1 MAMLIASKSAVNKM
15 DAANIARSLAPGL
28 MRSQENTS
36 DMMAVVSQKKNCLFC
51 FLLFFFDSACCEPC

>member
-51 FLLFFFDSACCEPC
+51 FLLFFF